1 MAKLDR
7 SPTSLL
13 ELWLVSRSAD
23 LSATDRSRQE
33 LLINL
38 YNAIADRLDP
48 PPEEVAALWSKGIRV
63 IDHADGT
70 SSTVPCWTSRLEYEA
85 WHRVRFPGTFVSPK
99 SGTKR

>member
-13 ELWLVSRSAD
+13 ELWLVSHSAD

-48 PPEEVAALWSKGIRV
+48 PPEEEAALWSKGIRV

-85 WHRVRFPGTFVSPK
+85 WHRVRFPGTFVSLK